1 MSKNEGVSRP
11 IISVGIMRLTWT
23 EHMSEADLMKLV
35 SRDAKIGIAV
45 IGGAHNFLGRRHGS

>member
-23 EHMSEADLMKLV
+23 ERISEADLTKLV
-35 SRDAKIGIAV
+35 SRDAMIGTAV
-45 IGGAHNFLGRRHGS
+45 VSGA